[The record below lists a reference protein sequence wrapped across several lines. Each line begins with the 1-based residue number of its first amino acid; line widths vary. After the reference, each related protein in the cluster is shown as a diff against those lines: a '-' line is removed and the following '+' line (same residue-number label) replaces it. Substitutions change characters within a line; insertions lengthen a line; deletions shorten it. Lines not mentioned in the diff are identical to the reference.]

1 MKPWI
6 VFLLL
11 ASTLVGCDDGN
22 KPMPRDAVSDAASQ
36 PPAGRASEPVEAE
49 SETQPAPSAPA
60 DPAGETA
67 PTSMP
72 PAIEIESPSL
82 PDLQAD
88 KPPAVVINLPPPNEA
103 DAPVVAAK
111 PARAVKQAVKEVEL
125 ATPPLDL
132 SLPED
137 WVEEFALVEEI
148 TDSGRV
154 LPSLF
159 AEPRRQ
165 VQMSARLLSGSTY
178 EDSDRFD
185 GAEIQFEIRR

>member
-6 VFLLL
+6 VCLLL
-11 ASTLVGCDDGN
+11 ASTLVGCDDGE
-22 KPMPRDAVSDAASQ
+22 KPMPRDALSDAASQ
-36 PPAGRASEPVEAE
+36 PPAGSALKPAETE
-49 SETQPAPSAPA
+49 SETQPAPATPA

-88 KPPAVVINLPPPNEA
+88 KPPPVVISLPQSSEA
-103 DAPVVAAK
+103 GAQAVAAK
-111 PARAVKQAVKEVEL
+111 PPRPAKQAVKDVEL
-125 ATPPLDL
+125 STPPLDL
-132 SLPED
+132 SLPDD
-137 WVEEFALVEEI
+137 WVDEFALVDDI
-148 TDSGRV
+148 VDGGRA
-154 LPSLF
+154 LPPLF

-185 GAEIQFEIRR
+185 GAEIQFEFKR